1 MFVTD
6 THALIHHI
14 TGRKKRLGRKARNIF
29 DQVKR
34 GRDTLLIPFSV
45 LEEMMLLSEAGKIRI
60 PLPFRDLVV
69 SLAQAD
75 NFDLGVN
82 DTPVLLEAA
91 TFTSIRDPYDRL
103 IIAQA
108 RVTGLPLI
116 TGDEKIQESG
126 LVRTVWD

>member
-14 TGRKKRLGRKARNIF
+14 TGRRKRLGRKARNIF
-29 DQVKR
+29 DQIKR
-34 GRDTLLIPFSV
+34 GRDTLLVPFSV
-45 LEEMMLLSEAGKIRI
+45 LEEMMLLAEAGKIRI

-82 DTPVLLEAA
+82 DTSVLLEAA
-91 TFTSIRDPYDRL
+91 TFTSIRDP
-103 IIAQA
+103 
-108 RVTGLPLI
+108 
-116 TGDEKIQESG
+116 
-126 LVRTVWD
+126 